1 MQQLGLKTEVRTV
14 HLFYCFHLYVTVR
27 LFALFMLVS
36 LIHLPYI
43 DSHNFFL
50 FYAATGLED
59 SSEDDA
65 SVLPLPFIW
74 KTFVKFMFVLSIL
87 YVWNK
92 IIAYRRPLSFE
103 TCYFLSTTI
112 KLLWWQLLCWDII
125 VVDINIHYSLFI
137 LWILHVFT
145 TVPSAVKYIK
155 IREVLCELLLKK
167 IEKNAR
173 PSPQHVLVSPSLS
186 SPTGDYNR
194 RFGARRGNQAQQGR
208 IDAAHRRGSNQRSS
222 MQRREL
228 SI

>member
-1 MQQLGLKTEVRTV
+1 MQQKWRACLFFVYVSFVVSLTV
-14 HLFYCFHLYVTVR
+14 HWFSY
-27 LFALFMLVS
+27 
-36 LIHLPYI
+36 
-43 DSHNFFL
+43 FL
-50 FYAATGLED
+50 YAATGLED
-59 SSEDDA
+59 SSVDDA

-92 IIAYRRPLSFE
+92 IIAYRPLLFE

-125 VVDINIHYSLFI
+125 IVDINIHYLLFI

-167 IEKNAR
+167 KKKGKKC
-173 PSPQHVLVSPSLS
+173 PPVLLSPSLS
-186 SPTGDYNR
+186 SPPGDYNR
-194 RFGARRGNQAQQGR
+194 RFRARRGNQAQQDS
-208 IDAAHRRGSNQRSS
+208 IDGVHRRGSNQRSS
-222 MQRREL
+222 MCRWEL